1 MNIRKLASEAIEKVL
16 YKGAYVNIVI
26 NEYLS
31 KFEFGKE
38 EKGLFTR
45 LVMGT
50 VEKKITLAFYLE
62 PYLRKKQKPWVNV
75 ILLMSVYQIVF
86 MNVENHYV
94 VNEAVN
100 LGNLKDKFIGGF
112 INGVL
117 RNLLRNE
124 LREIPRDDEIKYLS
138 IKYSYPTWLVSYL
151 LKDYKFN
158 VVEKLL
164 EKNDEVKKHAIRVNT
179 LKASLEEVC
188 NVLDQENIAYTKH
201 ELVENGL
208 IVEEALMNH
217 NLFKEGK
224 ITIQDV
230 ASQMVSEVLDPKEG
244 SLVIDLCSAPGSKT
258 SHIAALM
265 NNSGRIYACDIHQH
279 KMKLMKSNFKRLGV
293 ENVILELIDARLVRK
308 QVKSES
314 FDYVLADMPCSG
326 LGVLGHKVD
335 LKYNISYE
343 SIEEIIKL
351 QSEILEASYELIKK
365 NGYLV
370 VSTCT
375 INKSE
380 NEEQIKE
387 FTKKHPDMQIEYE
400 KTILPFEY
408 ETDGFYI
415 CKLKKGELNEA

>member
-31 KFEFGKE
+31 KFEFMREDKA
-38 EKGLFTR
+38 LFTR

-151 LKDYKFN
+151 LKDYKFD

-179 LKASLEEVC
+179 LKASFDEVINVLEE
-188 NVLDQENIAYTKH
+188 E
-201 ELVENGL
+201 
-208 IVEEALMNH
+208 
-217 NLFKEGK
+217 K
-224 ITIQDV
+224 ITY
-230 ASQMVSEVLDPKEG
+230 S
-244 SLVIDLCSAPGSKT
+244 
-258 SHIAALM
+258 
-265 NNSGRIYACDIHQH
+265 IH
-279 KMKLMKSNFKRLGV
+279 G
-293 ENVILELIDARLVRK
+293 
-308 QVKSES
+308 
-314 FDYVLADMPCSG
+314 
-326 LGVLGHKVD
+326 
-335 LKYNISYE
+335 
-343 SIEEIIKL
+343 
-351 QSEILEASYELIKK
+351 
-365 NGYLV
+365 
-370 VSTCT
+370 
-375 INKSE
+375 
-380 NEEQIKE
+380 
-387 FTKKHPDMQIEYE
+387 
-400 KTILPFEY
+400 
-408 ETDGFYI
+408 
-415 CKLKKGELNEA
+415 

>member
-1 MNIRKLASEAIEKVL
+1 MNIRKLAAEAIEKIL

-31 KFEFGKE
+31 KFEFSKE
-38 EKGLFTR
+38 EKALFTR

-86 MNVENHYV
+86 MNVENYYV

-124 LREIPRDDEIKYLS
+124 LREIPRSDEIKYLS

-151 LKDYKFN
+151 LKDYKFD

-179 LKASLEEVC
+179 LKASFEEVC
-188 NVLDQENIAYTKH
+188 AVLDEEKIGYEVH
-201 ELVENGL
+201 SLVNDGL
-208 IVEEALMNH
+208 IIDQAMMNH
-217 NLFKEGK
+217 DLFKEGK
-224 ITIQDV
+224 ITIQDI
-230 ASQMVSEVLDPKEG
+230 ASQMVSEVLNPKED
-244 SLVIDLCSAPGSKT
+244 SLIIDLCSAPGSKT
-258 SHIAALM
+258 SHLAALM
-265 NNSGRIYACDIHQH
+265 NNTGRIYACDIHQH
-279 KMKLMKSNFKRLGV
+279 KLKLMKNNFKRLGV
-293 ENVILELIDARLVRK
+293 ENVVLELIDARLVRR

-314 FDYVLADMPCSG
+314 FDYCLADMPCSG
-326 LGVLGHKVD
+326 LGVMGHKVD
-335 LKYNISYE
+335 LKYNITYE

-351 QSEILEASYELIKK
+351 QSEILEASYDLVKK

-380 NEEQIKE
+380 NEEQIRKFIE
-387 FTKKHPDMQIEYE
+387 KHPDMNIEYE

-408 ETDGFYI
+408 DTDGFYI
-415 CKLKKGELNEA
+415 CKLKKGELDEA

>member
-188 NVLDQENIAYTKH
+188 SVLDQENIAYTKH

-208 IVEEALMNH
+208 IVGEALMNH

-265 NNSGRIYACDIHQH
+265 NNTGRIYACDIHQH

-293 ENVILELIDARLVRK
+293 ENVVLELIDARLVRK

-351 QSEILEASYELIKK
+351 QSEILEASYDLIKK
-365 NGYLV
+365 NGYIV

-380 NEEQIKE
+380 NEEQIRE

-400 KTILPFEY
+400 KTILPFEH

>member
-31 KFEFGKE
+31 KFEFYKE
-38 EKGLFTR
+38 EKALFTR

-50 VEKKITLAFYLE
+50 IEKKITLAYYLE
-62 PYLRKKQKPWVNV
+62 PFLRKKQKPWVNV

-100 LGNLKDKFIGGF
+100 LGNLKDKFVGGF

-117 RNLLRNE
+117 RNFLRNE
-124 LREIPRDDEIKYLS
+124 LREIPIDDEIKYLS

-151 LKDYKFN
+151 LKDYKFE
-158 VVEKLL
+158 VVEKIL
-164 EKNDEVKKHAIRVNT
+164 EKNDEVKKLAIRVNT
-179 LKASLEEVC
+179 LKASMEEVK
-188 NVLDQENIAYTKH
+188 NVLDSENIKY
-201 ELVENGL
+201 ENHPLAKNSL
-208 IVEEALMNH
+208 IVSEAMMNH
-217 NLFKEGK
+217 SLFKEGK

-230 ASQMVSEVLDPKEG
+230 ASQMVSEVMNPTDD

-258 SHIAALM
+258 SHISALM

-293 ENVILELIDARLVRK
+293 ENVMLELIDARLVRRK
-308 QVKSES
+308 VKAES
-314 FDYVLADMPCSG
+314 FDYCLLDMPCSG
-326 LGVLGHKVD
+326 LGVMGHKVD

-343 SIEEIIKL
+343 SIDEIINL
-351 QSEILEASYELIKK
+351 QSELLESSYDLVKK
-365 NGYLV
+365 NAYLV

-380 NEEQIKE
+380 NEEQVRKFIE
-387 FTKKHPDMQIEYE
+387 KHPDMTIVYE

-408 ETDGFYI
+408 DTDGFYI
-415 CKLKKGELNEA
+415 CKMKKGAIDEA

>member
-1 MNIRKLASEAIEKVL
+1 MNIRKLAAEAIEKIL

-31 KFEFGKE
+31 KFEFSKE
-38 EKGLFTR
+38 EKALFTR

-75 ILLMSVYQIVF
+75 ILLMGVYQIVY
-86 MNVENHYV
+86 MNVENYYV

-151 LKDYKFN
+151 LKDYKFD

-179 LKASLEEVC
+179 LKASFEEVC
-188 NVLDQENIAYTKH
+188 AVLDEEKIAYEVH
-201 ELVENGL
+201 SLVNDGL
-208 IVEEALMNH
+208 IVDEAMMNH
-217 NLFKEGK
+217 DLFKEGK
-224 ITIQDV
+224 ITIQDI
-230 ASQMVSEVLDPKEG
+230 ASQMVSEVMNPKED

-258 SHIAALM
+258 SHLAALM
-265 NNSGRIYACDIHQH
+265 NNTGRIYACDIHQH
-279 KMKLMKSNFKRLGV
+279 KMKLMKNNFKRLGV
-293 ENVILELIDARLVRK
+293 ENVVLELIDARLVRR

-314 FDYVLADMPCSG
+314 FDYCLADMPCSG
-326 LGVLGHKVD
+326 LGVMGHKVD
-335 LKYNISYE
+335 LKYNITYE

-351 QSEILEASYELIKK
+351 QSEILEASYDLVKQ

-380 NEEQIKE
+380 NEEQIRKFIE
-387 FTKKHPDMQIEYE
+387 KHPDMNIEYE

-408 ETDGFYI
+408 DTDGFYI
-415 CKLKKGELNEA
+415 CKLKKGELDEA